1 MKKQRKKYSAFSTGK
16 RKNKKKKKK
25 ENHYDQR
32 RKIQKVRRI
41 IQMEKQY
48 TELQLGKDIIMI
60 QIVEGKIRI
69 QQL

>member
-1 MKKQRKKYSAFSTGK
+1 MQAQRKKIHQLLK
-16 RKNKKKKKK
+16 LLQR
-25 ENHYDQR
+25 QR